1 MSTITISEL
10 NASGI
15 ELFDDSESFLYEL
28 SEEELNLVDGGA
40 TIASNVQGNNVSIA
54 QGQTVVYNA
63 KGARVVY
70 VPVPGGINEI
80 NIDAPS
86 VNLANLSINLKI

>member
-10 NASGI
+10 NASGL

-28 SEEELNLVDGGA
+28 SEEELHLVNGGA
-40 TIASNVQGNNVSIA
+40 TVASNVQGNVSIA
-54 QGQTVVYNA
+54 QGKTVVYNN

-70 VPVPGGINEI
+70 VAVPGGIDEI
-80 NIDAPS
+80 NVDAPS
-86 VNLANLSINLKI
+86 VNLANLSIDLKI